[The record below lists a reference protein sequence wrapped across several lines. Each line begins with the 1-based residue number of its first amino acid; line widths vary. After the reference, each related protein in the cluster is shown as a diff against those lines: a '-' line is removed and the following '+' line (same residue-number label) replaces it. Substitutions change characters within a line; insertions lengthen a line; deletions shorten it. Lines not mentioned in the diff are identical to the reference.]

1 VNKTDRAAVLARL
14 EREMAKWREMS
25 TDELKAEIR
34 KDWTTRVYVLH
45 GTNESQGRDAC
56 LEALVLEFVRK
67 NFMVF

>member
-1 VNKTDRAAVLARL
+1 
-14 EREMAKWREMS
+14 MAKWREMS